1 MSITTLRLTEG
12 KRWSADSV
20 ESLFETKR
28 VAFQSALNTIAANS
42 QVSYTPDITQP
53 GWIPTALIRAQP
65 ANLTDGSGDSNAV
78 LRGFYLNVENNSV
91 YASVKN
97 VGSSQIKVHVLIEV
111 LYMKPR
117 FPLNEEET

>member
-42 QVSYTPDITQP
+42 TVSYTPDITQP

-97 VGSSQIKVHVLIEV
+97 VGSSQIKVHVLVEV
-111 LYMKPR
+111 LYIKPR